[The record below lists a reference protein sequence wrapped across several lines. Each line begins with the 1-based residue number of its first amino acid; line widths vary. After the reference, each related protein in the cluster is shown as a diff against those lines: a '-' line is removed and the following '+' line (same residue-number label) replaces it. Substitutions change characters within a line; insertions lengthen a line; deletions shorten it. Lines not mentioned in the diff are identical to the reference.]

1 MGRSLI
7 IAAGS
12 LLCLLMIEEKNK
24 EIFQASNI
32 CMNLHEEDGPPQ
44 ALLLHLGREILHFYV
59 DLKSTMM
66 GRVDIEVITAP

>member
-1 MGRSLI
+1 
-7 IAAGS
+7 
-12 LLCLLMIEEKNK
+12 
-24 EIFQASNI
+24 
-32 CMNLHEEDGPPQ
+32 MNLHEEDGPPQ

>member
-12 LLCLLMIEEKNK
+12 LLRLLMIEEKNK
-24 EIFQASNI
+24 ETFQSSNI
-32 CMNLHEEDGPPQ
+32 CMNLHEEEGPPQ
-44 ALLLHLGREILHFYV
+44 ALLLHLGWKILQFYV
-59 DLKSTMM
+59 DFKSTM